1 MDVGQQKEIFDTWLS
16 KHKGLLFKV
25 VRAYAFTA
33 EDQEDL
39 FQEIAIQLWRSIP
52 AFGKRSS
59 ETTWIFKVA
68 LNTALNWTRKE
79 SKHQRGRES
88 LPTSELIL
96 QPSDH
101 AFDERLVWLYEQI
114 ALMNELDRSLCLLML
129 DGFSYKEMSQMLGLS
144 ENNIGVKL
152 HRIKKQLTAQA
163 KNLAPHEL

>member
-1 MDVGQQKEIFDTWLS
+1 MQEKEQQNIFNHWIGQYQA
-16 KHKGLLFKV
+16 LLFKV
-25 VRAYAFTA
+25 LRAYAFTA
-33 EDQEDL
+33 ADREDL

-59 ETTWIFKVA
+59 ETTWIYKIA

-114 ALMNELDRSLCLLML
+114 ASMNELDRSLCLLML